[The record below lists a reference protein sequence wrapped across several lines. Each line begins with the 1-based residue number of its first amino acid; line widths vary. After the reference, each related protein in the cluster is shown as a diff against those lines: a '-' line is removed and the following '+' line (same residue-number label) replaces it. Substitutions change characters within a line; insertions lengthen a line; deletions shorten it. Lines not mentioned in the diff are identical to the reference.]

1 MNVEFKNFRDNKNKL
16 FLTYWV
22 MNKGES
28 FTTCDLSNTGL
39 KLGDDNQIL
48 DLGCTFATQ
57 GSGTYHELDSGTIK
71 TVYPGEVFNRRPLKA
86 VTITALEDNSI
97 WCYSLHF
104 TGLFTTD
111 EARGLNSECPIPPKV
126 LTGEQTKISANET
139 IELSDLDRNI
149 YIANPLYGSE
159 ENTISYKTLDDADFI
174 SLNCGKYLKI
184 KKGETCKIKSKV
196 DTYIP
201 KVYIDSDAKPFE
213 DK

>member
-1 MNVEFKNFRDNKNKL
+1 MNVDFKNFRDNKNKL

-39 KLGDDNQIL
+39 KLGNDDQIL
-48 DLGCTFATQ
+48 DLGCTFAIQ
-57 GSGTYHELDSGTIK
+57 GLGTYHELDTGIIK
-71 TVYPGEVFNRRPLKA
+71 TAYPGEVFNRRPLKA

-104 TGLFTTD
+104 TGLFTTNQTL
-111 EARGLNSECPIPPKV
+111 GLNCECPVPPRV
-126 LTGEQTKISANET
+126 LTGEQTKISVNET
-139 IELSDLDRNI
+139 IELSDSNRDI
-149 YIANPLYGSE
+149 YIANPLYSSE
-159 ENTISYKTLDDADFI
+159 ENTIEYKISDDTEFI
-174 SLNCGKYLKI
+174 SLNFGKYLKI
-184 KKGETCKIKSKV
+184 KKGEICKIRSKV

-201 KVYIDSDAKPFE
+201 KVHIDYDAKPFA